1 MLCTYEN
8 AILAMEIFHKIITNK
23 PLPLSAVITYYI
35 LQQKIKK
42 FDTRI
47 VYVQKQCNFQTYHIH
62 TSKLWTICHDNLH

>member
-47 VYVQKQCNFQTYHIH
+47 V
-62 TSKLWTICHDNLH
+62 